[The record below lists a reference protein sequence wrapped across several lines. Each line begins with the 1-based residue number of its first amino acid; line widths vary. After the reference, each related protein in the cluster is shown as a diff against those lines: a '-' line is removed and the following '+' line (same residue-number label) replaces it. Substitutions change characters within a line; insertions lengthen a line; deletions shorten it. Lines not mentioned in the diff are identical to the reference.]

1 MALRFHAQT
10 GGSTLTAQQP
20 ENNIVRVAIQALS
33 AVAGGAQSLHTN
45 GFDEA
50 LALPTERSARIAL
63 RTQQILAAEA
73 GAIDTAD
80 PLGGSYF
87 IEALTDELEERAR
100 ELIERIDEL
109 GGAVAAVEAGC
120 VQRRDRGGGVPL
132 EPAGRVGERVI
143 VGVNALHRG
152 GRAARG
158 AAGGS
163 TRTASAAGSSG
174 RRACAPSGTPRR
186 RRPPS
191 PRCAASPQARRT
203 CCRRCERHSGPR
215 HDRRDLRTSSARSG
229 ARSTR
234 STLDISTFIDIL
246 TFMDTLICCAPLAAV
261 HALRRG
267 GGGDRGAVQGARR
280 SRAGAAREPAR
291 DRTAARSACAT

>member
-73 GAIDTAD
+73 GATDTAD
-80 PLGGSYF
+80 PLGGAYF

-109 GGAVAAVEAGC
+109 GGAVAAVEQGF
-120 VQRRDRGGGVPL
+120 VQHEIEEAAFRWNA
-132 EPAGRVGERVI
+132 AGRVGR
-143 VGVNALHRG
+143 ARDRRRQPLRRG
-152 GRAARG
+152 RRRRTSSCC
-158 AAGGS
+158 GS
-163 TRTASAAGSSG
+163 TRTPSDASWSG
-174 RRACAPSGTPRR
+174 RRACGRSGTPSEADAALAEVRR
-186 RRPPS
+186 VAAGTENLLPPM
-191 PRCAASPQARRT
+191 R
-203 CCRRCERHSGPR
+203 E
-215 HDRRDLRTSSARSG
+215 
-229 ARSTR
+229 
-234 STLDISTFIDIL
+234 
-246 TFMDTLICCAPLAAV
+246 
-261 HALRRG
+261 ALR
-267 GGGDRGAVQGARR
+267 ARVTIGEISNALR
-280 SRAGAAREPAR
+280 DEFGTFDASRA
-291 DRTAARSACAT
+291 